1 MKTRSVKLGSCRPS
15 CTSTADEKDRW
26 PRSFGVRTGS
36 LCVNVAHGAV
46 ESAETRCGL
55 HGHWRHIRRI
65 PINALRMAS
74 RNTTCLSNTCFI
86 KNGRAVFIQ
95 SSIKSGFVVWLPD
108 SAREGLPWHRKS
120 LLRHPV
126 ELNRGTPLAFPMS
139 PRDQLL
145 APRIWKR
152 GGLKVRYEST
162 RTFCECASMHNGCSS
177 PI

>member
-1 MKTRSVKLGSCRPS
+1 MKKRSVKLGCRRPV

-26 PRSFGVRTGS
+26 PRSFGAWTGS
-36 LCVNVAHGAV
+36 LCVNVAHFSV
-46 ESAETRCGL
+46 ESAETTYEI
-55 HGHWRHIRRI
+55 HGHWRHITRI
-65 PINALRMAS
+65 PINALRTAS
-74 RNTTCLSNTCFI
+74 GNTTCLL
-86 KNGRAVFIQ
+86 KYGRAVFIQ
-95 SSIKSGFVVWLPD
+95 SSIRTSPVVWLPG
-108 SAREGLPWHRKS
+108 SAREGVPWHRKS

-126 ELNRGTPLAFPMS
+126 ELNRGTPLAFPID

-152 GGLKVRYEST
+152 GGLKARYEST